1 MAQVQHLSI
10 RQGVYYYAR
19 RVPNEVLDRPTMHEA
34 IFDGKAMYRV
44 SLRTKDLSLAL
55 QRFQGED
62 AKFRAKVTLVIGGSV
77 SEPAI
82 SSNMVPRG
90 VPRQLTASIL
100 NQVEADL
107 AESSFRRWRRLH
119 AVAELGEREREE
131 FQREVD
137 LREQEAE
144 SIRAVLIDGEVA
156 RDPRL
161 PDIADAAARVAIENN
176 LDVDT
181 SDAMAALRSAV
192 RKGML
197 AGERRVDDLLRNG
210 AGSLMQPE
218 EHASY
223 PKLQEVIDVY
233 IASKDR
239 PRTIAEIREVG
250 SALVA
255 LVGNVSVADVKSSH
269 IRNFLKG
276 QAARQVGGK
285 DPHSVARPLS
295 PATLQKKL
303 ALIRAAFAYSIERD
317 ELPIANPAS
326 GINVT
331 AFAQTVSTAAMPD
344 KRPFSLGELQKVF
357 AHPWFTGCASVRD
370 KYAPGAH
377 RLDGMHYW
385 VPVVAALTGMRAGEL
400 GGLRVDEVAFDDQH
414 PHIVVQSNE
423 FRPTKTGKSRRV
435 PILDALVDL
444 GFCDWVESARKSGR
458 ERLFDDW
465 LPPRKAASTAGE
477 ASWSNGAVIR
487 AFNRQV
493 VPSALGKVS
502 DGRARLD
509 VTFHSFRGAFKSML
523 GLQRHALPP
532 NFINEVIGHA
542 KSALDERYV
551 GEIPIEETY
560 PAVRAC
566 AYSGLTLPRLSSVA

>member
-19 RVPNEVLDRPTMHEA
+19 RVPNEVLARPAMHQA
-34 IFDGKAMYRV
+34 IFDGKETHRV
-44 SLRTKDLSLAL
+44 SLRTKDRSLAL
-55 QRFQGED
+55 QRFQEED
-62 AKFRAKVTLVIGGSV
+62 AKFRAKVALVIGSHV
-77 SEPAI
+77 SEPVI
-82 SSNMVPRG
+82 SGPMSSSG
-90 VPRQLTASIL
+90 VPRQLTAGIL
-100 NQVEADL
+100 NQVEAEL
-107 AESSFRRWRRLH
+107 SESAFRRWRRLH

-144 SIRAVLIDGEVA
+144 SIRAILIDGEVA

-161 PDIADAAARVAIENN
+161 PDVAEAAARIAIENN
-176 LDVDT
+176 LDVD
-181 SDAMAALRSAV
+181 SADAMALLRSAV

-197 AGERRVDDLLRNG
+197 AGERRVDGLLRSGEG
-210 AGSLMQPE
+210 ALVQPE
-218 EHASY
+218 DSRL

-233 IASKDR
+233 MASKDR

-255 LVGNVSVADVKSSH
+255 LVGNVSVGDIKSSH

-285 DPHSVARPLS
+285 DPQSVVRPLS
-295 PATLQKKL
+295 RATLQKKL

-326 GINVT
+326 GIDVT

-344 KRPFSLGELQKVF
+344 KRPFTLGELQKVF

-370 KYAPGAH
+370 IYAPGSH

-400 GGLRVDEVAFDDQH
+400 GGLRVDEIAFDDQY

-435 PILDALVDL
+435 PILDALVDI
-444 GFCDWVESARKSGR
+444 GFCNWVESALKSGR
-458 ERLFDDW
+458 KRLFDDW
-465 LPPRKAASTAGE
+465 LPPRKAASMVGE

-487 AFNRQV
+487 AFNRNV
-493 VPSALGKVS
+493 VPAALGKAS

-523 GLQRHALPP
+523 GLQRHTLSP

-551 GEIPIEETY
+551 GAIPIEETY

-566 AYSGLTLPRLSSVA
+566 AYSGLTLPRLPSVA

>member
-10 RQGVYYYAR
+10 RRGVYYYAR

-44 SLRTKDLSLAL
+44 SLRTKDSSLAF
-55 QRFQGED
+55 QRFQQED
-62 AKFRAKVTLVIGGSV
+62 ARFRAKVALAIGSRV
-77 SEPAI
+77 SEPVI
-82 SSNMVPRG
+82 SSEMGSGG
-90 VPRQLTASIL
+90 VPRQLTAGIL
-100 NQVEADL
+100 NQVEADF
-107 AESSFRRWRRLH
+107 AEAAFRRWRRLH

-144 SIRAVLIDGEVA
+144 SIRAILIDGEVA

-161 PDIADAAARVAIENN
+161 PDIAEAAARVAIENN
-176 LDVDT
+176 LDVD
-181 SDAMAALRSAV
+181 SADAMAVLRSAV

-197 AGERRVDDLLRNG
+197 AGERRVDGLLRSGEG
-210 AGSLMQPE
+210 ALVQPE
-218 EHASY
+218 DSSL

-233 IASKDR
+233 MASKDR
-239 PRTIAEIREVG
+239 PRTVAEIREVG

-285 DPHSVARPLS
+285 DPKSVVRPLS

-303 ALIRAAFAYSIERD
+303 ALIRAAFAFSIERD

-326 GINVT
+326 GIDVS

-357 AHPWFTGCASVRD
+357 AHPWFTGCVSVRD
-370 KYAPGAH
+370 IYAPGSH
-377 RLDGMHYW
+377 RLDGMHFW

-400 GGLRVDEVAFDDQH
+400 GGLKVDEIAFDDQY

-435 PILDALVDL
+435 PILDALADI

-465 LPPRKAASTAGE
+465 LPPRKAAFKAGE

-487 AFNRQV
+487 AFNRNV
-493 VPSALGKVS
+493 VPTALGKAP
-502 DGRARLD
+502 DGRVRLD

-523 GLQRHALPP
+523 GLQRHGLPT

-551 GEIPIEETY
+551 GVIPIEETY

-566 AYSGLTLPRLSSVA
+566 GYSGLTLPRLPSVA

>member
-1 MAQVQHLSI
+1 
-10 RQGVYYYAR
+10 
-19 RVPNEVLDRPTMHEA
+19 MHDA

-44 SLRTKDLSLAL
+44 SLRTKDRSLAL
-55 QRFQGED
+55 QRFQQED
-62 AKFRAKVTLVIGGSV
+62 AKFCAKVALVIGSRV
-77 SEPAI
+77 SEPVI
-82 SSNMVPRG
+82 SSEVGPRG
-90 VPRQLTASIL
+90 VPRQLTAGIL

-131 FQREVD
+131 FQREMD

-144 SIRAVLIDGEVA
+144 SIRAILIDGEVS

-161 PDIADAAARVAIENN
+161 PDIADAAARIAIENN
-176 LDVDT
+176 LDVN
-181 SDAMAALRSAV
+181 SAGAMAALRSAV

-197 AGERRVDDLLRNG
+197 AGERRVDELLRNG
-210 AGSLMQPE
+210 AGSLVQSE
-218 EHASY
+218 EQASF

-233 IASKDR
+233 MASKDR

-285 DPHSVARPLS
+285 DPQSVVRPLS
-295 PATLQKKL
+295 RATLQKKL

-317 ELPIANPAS
+317 ELQIANPAS
-326 GINVT
+326 GIDVT
-331 AFAQTVSTAAMPD
+331 VFAQTASTAAMPD
-344 KRPFSLGELQKVF
+344 KRPFSLGELQKIF

-370 KYAPGAH
+370 IYAPGSH

-400 GGLRVDEVAFDDQH
+400 GGLRVDEVAFDDQY

-435 PILDALVDL
+435 PILDALAEI
-444 GFCDWVESARKSGR
+444 GFCDWVENARRSGR
-458 ERLFDDW
+458 ARLFDDW
-465 LPPRKAASTAGE
+465 LPPRKAASTTGE

-487 AFNRQV
+487 AFNRNV
-493 VPSALGKVS
+493 VPTTLQKAA

-523 GLQRHALPP
+523 GLQRHALPS

-551 GEIPIEETY
+551 GVIPIDETY
-560 PAVRAC
+560 PAMKAC
-566 AYSGLTLPRLSSVA
+566 AYSGLTLPRLPTVA

>member
-1 MAQVQHLSI
+1 MAQVRHLSI
-10 RQGVYYYAR
+10 RQGVYYYTR
-19 RVPNEVLDRPTMHEA
+19 RVPNEVLARPTMHQA
-34 IFDGKAMYRV
+34 IFDGKETHRV
-44 SLRTKDLSLAL
+44 SLRTKDRSLAL
-55 QRFQGED
+55 QRFQEED
-62 AKFRAKVTLVIGGSV
+62 AKFRAKVALAIGSHA
-77 SEPAI
+77 SEPVI
-82 SSNMVPRG
+82 SGSMSSRG
-90 VPRQLTASIL
+90 VPRQLTAGIL
-100 NQVEADL
+100 NQVEAEL
-107 AESSFRRWRRLH
+107 SESAFRRWRRLH

-144 SIRAVLIDGEVA
+144 SIRAILIDGEVA

-161 PDIADAAARVAIENN
+161 PDVAEAAARIAIENN
-176 LDVDT
+176 LDVD
-181 SDAMAALRSAV
+181 SADAMALLRSAV

-197 AGERRVDDLLRNG
+197 AGERRVDGLLRSGEG
-210 AGSLMQPE
+210 ALVQPE
-218 EHASY
+218 DSSL

-233 IASKDR
+233 MASKDR

-255 LVGNVSVADVKSSH
+255 LVGNVSVGDVKSSH

-285 DPHSVARPLS
+285 DPQSVVRPLS
-295 PATLQKKL
+295 RATLQKKL

-326 GINVT
+326 GIDVT

-344 KRPFSLGELQKVF
+344 KRPFTLGELQKVF

-370 KYAPGAH
+370 IYAPGSH

-400 GGLRVDEVAFDDQH
+400 GGLRVDEIAFDDQY
-414 PHIVVQSNE
+414 PHIIVQSNE

-435 PILDALVDL
+435 PILDALVDI
-444 GFCDWVESARKSGR
+444 GFCDWVENARKSGR
-458 ERLFDDW
+458 KRLFDDW
-465 LPPRKAASTAGE
+465 LPPRKAASMIGD

-487 AFNRQV
+487 AFNRNV
-493 VPSALGKVS
+493 VPAALGKAS

-523 GLQRHALPP
+523 GLPRHTLPP

-551 GEIPIEETY
+551 GAIPIEETY

-566 AYSGLTLPRLSSVA
+566 AYSGLTLPRLPSVA

>member
-10 RQGVYYYAR
+10 RRGVYYYAR
-19 RVPNEVLDRPTMHEA
+19 RVPNEVIGRSAMHQA

-44 SLRTKDLSLAL
+44 SLRTKDRSLAL
-55 QRFQGED
+55 QRFQEED
-62 AKFRAKVTLVIGGSV
+62 AKFGAKVALVIGGRV
-77 SEPAI
+77 SEPMI
-82 SSNMVPRG
+82 SGGIGSRG
-90 VPRQLTASIL
+90 VPRQLTAGIL

-107 AESSFRRWRRLH
+107 ADSAFRRWRRLH

-144 SIRAVLIDGEVA
+144 SIRAILIDGEVA

-161 PDIADAAARVAIENN
+161 PDIADTAALVAIENN
-176 LDVDT
+176 LDVD
-181 SDAMAALRSAV
+181 DVGAMAALRSAV

-197 AGERRVDDLLRNG
+197 AGERKVDDLLRNG
-210 AGSLMQPE
+210 VGALVQPE
-218 EHASY
+218 DRASL
-223 PKLQEVIDVY
+223 PRLQEVIDVY
-233 IASKDR
+233 MASKDR

-285 DPHSVARPLS
+285 DPHSVVRPLAR
-295 PATLQKKL
+295 ATLQKKL

-317 ELPIANPAS
+317 ELQIANPAS
-326 GINVT
+326 GIDVSV
-331 AFAQTVSTAAMPD
+331 FAQSVSTAAMPD

-370 KYAPGAH
+370 IYATGPH

-400 GGLRVDEVAFDDQH
+400 GGLRVDEVAFDDQY

-435 PILDALVDL
+435 PILDALADI
-444 GFCDWVESARKSGR
+444 GFCDWVEEARKSGR

-465 LPPRKAASTAGE
+465 LPPRQTALTSGA

-487 AFNRQV
+487 AFNRNV
-493 VPSALGKVS
+493 VPTALGKAD

-523 GLQRHALPP
+523 GLQRHALSP
-532 NFINEVIGHA
+532 NFINEVLGHS

-551 GEIPIEETY
+551 GVIPIEETY
-560 PAVRAC
+560 PAMRAC
-566 AYSGLTLPRLSSVA
+566 T